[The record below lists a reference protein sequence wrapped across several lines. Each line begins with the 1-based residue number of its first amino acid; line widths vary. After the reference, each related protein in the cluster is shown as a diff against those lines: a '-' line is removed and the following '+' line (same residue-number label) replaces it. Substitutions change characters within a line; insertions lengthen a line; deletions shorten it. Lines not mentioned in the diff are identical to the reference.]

1 VRPHAIRVQ
10 LKVCGELVRTGRPLE
25 LRKQPEEPG
34 ARRLCQYVALRGRS
48 VHNRQFCTLEMGKAN
63 A

>member
-1 VRPHAIRVQ
+1 VQ